1 MGIKLV
7 SKKKSYFLLIVMQLL
22 LKAFKG
28 TCFHNL
34 LLFLFSCFQ
43 LLGEDICLNNFFL
56 FQNIMDGPVIPVMGK
71 LRQENHN
78 F

>member
-43 LLGEDICLNNFFL
+43 LLGEDICLNNFFFSKTL
-56 FQNIMDGPVIPVMGK
+56 WMG
-71 LRQENHN
+71 Q
-78 F
+78 